1 MSGKDISMIEIK
13 NLTKRYGT
21 LTAVDDLTF
30 TIEKGKIYGL
40 LGANGAGKTTTMN
53 MIAGALAPS
62 SGSITV
68 CGSDLA
74 TDPVSAKKHIGYL
87 PEIPPL
93 YTDLTVREYLTFV
106 ADAKGISGSP
116 LRRAVSSVMK
126 QTSLTETAD
135 RLIRNLSKG
144 YCQRIGIAQ
153 AMLGDPEI
161 LILDEP
167 TVGLDPR
174 QIVEIREL
182 IRSLTKTHTVILSSH
197 ILSEVAE
204 LCDTIMILSSGKLV
218 AADTLVNLQKE
229 YLGND
234 KLHLSV
240 KCALKKCEE
249 LLGTISGVEKFEATA
264 NGSLTQ
270 VTIECTKGND
280 IREAVFFA
288 FAAIRCPIVEMQL
301 EKASLEQVFL
311 SATTTADPQNSDLS
325 KQAALPSPIGRRNSP
340 LSAQPNH
347 RASQAPSGRSDPK
360 TPKVIEEEDDDDYIP
375 LFSRKEKRK

>member
-1 MSGKDISMIEIK
+1 MIEIK

-21 LTAVDDLTF
+21 LTAVDDLNC

-40 LGANGAGKTTTMN
+40 LGSNGAGKTTTMN
-53 MIAGALAPS
+53 MITGTLAPT
-62 SGSITV
+62 SGSISI
-68 CGSDLA
+68 CGNDLA
-74 TDPVSAKKHIGYL
+74 VDPVSAKKHIGYL

-93 YTDLTVREYLTFV
+93 YTDFTVREYLTFV
-106 ADAKGISGSP
+106 AEAKGISGDA
-116 LRRAVSSVMK
+116 LRTAVSTVIK
-126 QTSLTETAD
+126 QTSVTEMAD

-153 AMLGDPEI
+153 AMLGDPKI

-182 IRSLTKTHTVILSSH
+182 IRSLAKTHTVILSSH

-218 AADTLVNLQKE
+218 AADSLANLQKN

-240 KCALKKCEE
+240 KCTQKKCEDI
-249 LLGTISGVEKFEATA
+249 LRSIAGLEKLEIKA
-264 NGSLTQ
+264 NGSLTH
-270 VTIECTKGND
+270 VTVECTKGD
-280 IREAVFFA
+280 DPREAVFFA
-288 FAAIRCPIVEMQL
+288 FAAIRCPIMEMHL
-301 EKASLEQVFL
+301 EEASLEQVFL
-311 SATTTADPQNSDLS
+311 SATTAPDSEDGDVS
-325 KQAALPSPIGRRNSP
+325 KQTAALSPVGRRTPSLAVRSSKQSP
-340 LSAQPNH
+340 KL
-347 RASQAPSGRSDPK
+347 PSEQTEKKLPQ
-360 TPKVIEEEDDDDYIP
+360 TIEEDDDDYTP

>member
-1 MSGKDISMIEIK
+1 MSGKDTVMIEIS

-21 LTAVDDLTF
+21 LIAVDNLTY

-40 LGANGAGKTTTMN
+40 LGSNGAGKTTTMN
-53 MIAGALAPS
+53 MITGALAPS
-62 SGSITV
+62 SGSITI
-68 CGSDLA
+68 CGNDLA

-106 ADAKGISGSP
+106 ADAKGISKNSI
-116 LRRAVSSVMK
+116 RKAVATVMK
-126 QTSLTETAD
+126 QTALTETAD
-135 RLIRNLSKG
+135 RLIGNLSKG

-204 LCDTIMILSSGKLV
+204 LCDTILILSSGKLV
-218 AADTLVNLQKE
+218 AADTLVNLQKM

-240 KCALKKCEE
+240 KCALPKCKE
-249 LLGTISGVEKFEATA
+249 LLHTVSGIEKFDAA
-264 NGSLTQ
+264 AIGPLTQ
-270 VTIECTKGND
+270 VTIECAKGND

-288 FAAIRCPIVEMQL
+288 FAAIRCPIIEMHL

-311 SATTTADPQNSDLS
+311 SATTLPDSETIEPSKHFVLPSPVGRRTPSVAPSAPSKPSKSSDLS
-325 KQAALPSPIGRRNSP
+325 ME
-340 LSAQPNH
+340 
-347 RASQAPSGRSDPK
+347 K
-360 TPKVIEEEDDDDYIP
+360 TLQVNKEDDDDDYVP